1 MRYELKHLQAF
12 VAVAEELNFHRA
24 AERLLM
30 AQPAVS
36 RLMNE
41 LEERLNVRLL
51 ERTTRVVRLTEPG
64 RYFLEEAQ
72 AIIERIGA
80 ADGNV
85 KKLASGTKGIL
96 RIGYTT
102 INGHSLV
109 PDLVRDFREK
119 NPDIGLELSYL
130 TAPRQRDRIILGE
143 LDAGFM
149 EGSFQSAEI
158 ATKIA
163 ARHRLM
169 VLLPSS
175 HPLAALPVVNI
186 EEIAPE
192 NIILGTSEEWPT
204 MRRIVVDAFQ
214 TSGYIAKI
222 VHEAPTL
229 TGILGLVT
237 AGVGITVFCGVPRFC
252 GGDKIV
258 ARPLITKESV
268 LVETHMAWRRANDS
282 VVLRRFL
289 DIARRTTSAN
299 LAQSKQSG

>member
-1 MRYELKHLQAF
+1 MRYELKHLLAF

-24 AERLLM
+24 AERLTM
-30 AQPAVS
+30 AQPAIS
-36 RLMNE
+36 RLMSE
-41 LEERLNVRLL
+41 LEERLGVRLL

-72 AIIERIGA
+72 SVIERINA
-80 ADGNV
+80 AEGNV
-85 KKLASGTKGIL
+85 KRLAAGTKGIL

-109 PDLVRDFREK
+109 PDLVKEYRSK
-119 NPDIGLELSYL
+119 NPDIRLELSYL
-130 TAPRQRDRIILGE
+130 TAPRQRDKIITGE

-169 VLLPSS
+169 VLLHSA
-175 HPLAALPVVNI
+175 HRLASLPVLSIQEVA
-186 EEIAPE
+186 EEDV
-192 NIILGTSEEWPT
+192 IIGTSEEWPT

-214 TSGYIAKI
+214 TSGHIAKI

-229 TGILGLVT
+229 TAILGLVT
-237 AGVGITVFCGVPRFC
+237 SGVGITVFCGVPRFC
-252 GGDKIV
+252 GGDNIV
-258 ARPLITKESV
+258 ARPLITKDPV
-268 LVETHMAWRRANDS
+268 LVETHMAWRRSNDS

-289 DIARRTTSAN
+289 DLARRVTSSN
-299 LAQSKQSG
+299 QLLTGS